1 MIAVLAAVMAG
12 KVRMVSASSP
22 TLLPALATMTWTVL
36 QMAGS
41 TKMVPAST
49 PNTTMIA
56 VLAAVMAGKVKMV
69 PASTPTLLPAL
80 HPVALQV
87 VLPLVVLP
95 LVVLPLVVLPLALLA
110 VVPLTTPHS
119 QVAPPTLRAQCAP
132 LARCL
137 SLPRAACP
145 CELIPHLPLPRIRYH
160 HNKTTS
166 T

>member
-95 LVVLPLVVLPLALLA
+95 LVVLPLVVLPLAALLA

-119 QVAPPTLRAQCAP
+119 QVAPPHSGPNVPHWRDVCRCRRLRA
-132 LARCL
+132 
-137 SLPRAACP
+137 
-145 CELIPHLPLPRIRYH
+145 HV
-160 HNKTTS
+160 
-166 T
+166 